1 MQYFFYKINAYIIV
15 YNNCFVT
22 GRLSLCSTS
31 FTKSMHTSSSTTTVL
46 LLEGFLYA
54 VLLLQN
60 QCIHHRLQQLFCY
73 WKAFFM
79 QYFFYKINAYIIVYN
94 NCFVTGRL
102 SLCSTSFT
110 KSMHTSSSTTT
121 VLLLEG
127 FLYAVLLLQNQCIHH
142 RLQQLFCYWKAFFMQ
157 YFFYKINAYIIVYN
171 NCFVTGRLS
180 LCSTSFTKSM
190 HTSSSTTTVLLLE
203 GFLYAVLLLQNQC
216 IHHRLQQLF
225 CYWKAF
231 FMQYFFYKI
240 NAYIIVYNN
249 CFVTGRLSL
258 CSTSFTK
265 SMHTSSSTTTVLLL
279 EGFLYAVLL
288 LQNQCIHHRL
298 QQLFCYWKAFFMQ
311 YCFYKINA
319 YIIVYN
325 NCFVTGRLSLCS
337 TSFTK
342 SMHTSSSTTTVLLL
356 EGFLYAVLLLQ
367 NQCIHHRLQ
376 QLFCYWKAFF
386 MQYCFYKINAYII
399 VYNNC
404 FVTGRLSLCSTS
416 FTKSMHNIIVY
427 NNYGN
432 NDFLFDGRYFIVH
445 NFLPQY

>member
-1 MQYFFYKINAYIIV
+1 MQYFFYKINAIIV

-190 HTSSSTTTVLLLE
+190 HTSSSTTT
-203 GFLYAVLLLQNQC
+203 
-216 IHHRLQQLF
+216 
-225 CYWKAF
+225 
-231 FMQYFFYKI
+231 
-240 NAYIIVYNN
+240 
-249 CFVTGRLSL
+249 TGTMISSL
-258 CSTSFTK
+258 TAGI
-265 SMHTSSSTTTVLLL
+265 SSSTIFFLGIDCKKKFPDNIFLMYAILL
-279 EGFLYAVLL
+279 GV
-288 LQNQCIHHRL
+288 
-298 QQLFCYWKAFFMQ
+298 
-311 YCFYKINA
+311 
-319 YIIVYN
+319 
-325 NCFVTGRLSLCS
+325 
-337 TSFTK
+337 
-342 SMHTSSSTTTVLLL
+342 
-356 EGFLYAVLLLQ
+356 
-367 NQCIHHRLQ
+367 
-376 QLFCYWKAFF
+376 
-386 MQYCFYKINAYII
+386 
-399 VYNNC
+399 
-404 FVTGRLSLCSTS
+404 
-416 FTKSMHNIIVY
+416 
-427 NNYGN
+427 
-432 NDFLFDGRYFIVH
+432 
-445 NFLPQY
+445 